1 MNILMPRFLSRLPV
15 LFWCLAVMIFP
26 WAARAVETSQTLKL
40 VYGWNA
46 VWLQVAP
53 VHADGTAMTVDQVFV
68 APQFRVDQVAS
79 VIRPVGTAE
88 FSTNQQTLFSR
99 GGWKLWKSTS
109 VSGENPSILAQA
121 NQSYLVHVTP
131 LAGQTVVDG
140 DPAGELSIRGVV
152 EFARPEWTKGGYN
165 LVGFGLLGAPTF
177 NSLLAASGIVV
188 DSGPGLAPAVLK
200 LEAAGDWVGVS
211 GGEPVEDGRAYW
223 INVPYDMPG
232 KGYAGPVAVDFT
244 GAALGVFDF
253 GPGPG
258 TRPLQ
263 SPNVLVTPKELTF
276 SNLERTGAVTHDV
289 TIRRL
294 LPAAGADGA
303 DDLRVMVLEPVPNQL
318 AWQAKNVSLAAGWQA
333 ASLASGR
340 STTVT
345 LGADRNWSAGASERE
360 HLCRIEVA
368 LNGGSVFHF
377 LPLSAS
383 NPDLP
388 PSATTGELP
397 PDNPSTGLWLGQVLL
412 DSVTSLTVADA
423 PVQPASSM
431 APMRILVHVDAA
443 GRPVLLSHVILMQTK
458 TASPQV
464 SAEPVLVVNESQ
476 ISQFEGI
483 QERAGKKVGIRYETV
498 SFDMP
503 RDLRAAV
510 QPASVISSIQ
520 TAKGYTTA
528 AMVTDADVN
537 GYFSLDT
544 RESRPTDLQEIYYPV
559 WPLGGQL
566 GAGMTLTTAQS
577 LGLDPFHRSNPFR
590 HAFNPQHTV
599 GYDITRSFQITFEAT
614 QEPGLLNGSYR
625 ETTRGL
631 ARQDLVSTGRIVL
644 RRVSRVA
651 TLY

>member
-1 MNILMPRFLSRLPV
+1 
-15 LFWCLAVMIFP
+15 MIFP

-53 VHADGTAMTVDQVFV
+53 VQADGTAMTVDQVFA
-68 APQFRVDQVAS
+68 APQFSVDQVAS

-99 GGWKLWKSTS
+99 GGWKVWKSTS

-131 LAGQTVVDG
+131 LAGQTMVDG

-152 EFARPEWTKGGYN
+152 EFTRPEWTKGGYN

-211 GGEPVEDGRAYW
+211 GGDPVEDGRAYW

-276 SNLERTGAVTHDV
+276 SNLERTGGVSHEV

-333 ASLASGR
+333 ASLAPLR

-368 LNGGSVFHF
+368 LSGGSVFHF

-412 DSVTSLTVADA
+412 DSVTSLTVANA

-443 GRPVLLSHVILMQTK
+443 GRPVLLSQVILMQTK
-458 TASPQV
+458 TASPQL

-483 QERAGKKVGIRYETV
+483 QERGGKKVGIRYETV

-544 RESRPTDLQEIYYPV
+544 RDSRPTDLQEIYYPV

-566 GAGMTLTTAQS
+566 GAGSTLTTAQS

-599 GYDITRSFQITFEAT
+599 GYDITRSFQITFEAS
-614 QEPGLLNGSYR
+614 QEPGLLNGRYR
-625 ETTRGL
+625 ETTSGL